1 MSVHK
6 SGPLYPEWKHAV
18 ICKVLLNTH
27 TTTLENSDAQK
38 FLTPKIQFTGHMKL
52 KKKEDQSMDT

>member
-52 KKKEDQSMDT
+52 KKKD